1 MKAVI
6 GLDTSCYTTSVAA
19 ASLQDGRILQ
29 CRQLLSAQG
38 TPGLRQSE
46 ALFRH
51 VKNLPALIGEL
62 FAMEEIEPAAVC
74 ASTAPRPVEG
84 SYMPVFLAGESLGR
98 SLASAF
104 KVPFYETSHQEG
116 HITAGL
122 LGSGLDD
129 STGEPYIVLHLS
141 GGTTELILCDGK
153 QSLVGGTLDITVGQ
167 LIDRA
172 GVLLGMTF
180 PCGPQLEKL
189 ALQQENQQ
197 GEGTAKGLISSRASG
212 LHCSLSGAETQ
223 MRKLVGALS
232 PGELALEVF
241 SCAERTI
248 SKLIVFAA
256 KELKV
261 NRFLLVGGVASSSL
275 LRKNLV
281 VRVAGRN
288 LNIGLFFGKSE
299 YCSDNAVGVAL
310 NGVKIFRDSIQQH
323 V

>member
-19 ASLQDGRILQ
+19 ASLQDGRILH

-51 VKNLPALIGEL
+51 VKNLPGLMDEL
-62 FAMEEIEPAAVC
+62 FAMEEITPAAFC
-74 ASTAPRPVEG
+74 ASTTPRPVEG

-98 SLASAF
+98 SLAAAF
-104 KVPFYETSHQEG
+104 KVPFLKTSHQEG

-122 LGSGLDD
+122 LESGLYA
-129 STGEPYIVLHLS
+129 SSGEPFIALHLS
-141 GGTTELILCDGK
+141 GGTTELILCGEK
-153 QSLVGGTLDITVGQ
+153 QSLVGGTLDITLGQ

-189 ALQQENQQ
+189 AIAQSA
-197 GEGTAKGLISSRASG
+197 EGAAKGLISSSSGG

-223 MRKLVGALS
+223 MRKLIGALS
-232 PGELALEVF
+232 PAELALEVF

-256 KELKV
+256 KELSI
-261 NRFLLVGGVASSSL
+261 NNFLLVGGVASSGFLRESL
-275 LRKNLV
+275 IS
-281 VRVAGRN
+281 RVAGRSHKIK
-288 LNIGLFFGKSE
+288 LYFGKKE

-310 NGVKIFRDSIQQH
+310 NGAKIFRDSIQQH

>member
-1 MKAVI
+1 MKAII

-29 CRQLLSAQG
+29 CRQLLSVQG
-38 TPGLRQSE
+38 APGLRQSE

-51 VKNLPALIGEL
+51 VKNLPGLMDEL
-62 FAMEEIEPAAVC
+62 FAMEDIIPAAFC
-74 ASTAPRPVEG
+74 AATAPRPQED

-122 LGSGLDD
+122 LGSDLDA
-129 STGEPYIVLHLS
+129 SAGEPYIVLHLS
-141 GGTTELILCDGK
+141 GGTTELILCNGR
-153 QSLVGGTLDITVGQ
+153 QSLVGGTLDITLGQ

-180 PCGPQLEKL
+180 PCGPQLEEL
-189 ALQQENQQ
+189 AVAQEPL
-197 GEGTAKGLISSRASG
+197 GAAKGLISSRSSG

-223 MRKLVGALS
+223 MRRLVGALS

-256 KELKV
+256 KEFKV
-261 NRFLLVGGVASSSL
+261 NNFLLVGGVASSSL
-275 LRKNLV
+275 LRKNLIS
-281 VRVAGRN
+281 RVAGRN
-288 LNIGLFFGKSE
+288 LSIRLHFGQRE